1 MKSLCLKYIIMAF
14 SVLLMLFSCERRPL
28 EEMCEDK
35 ALIPI
40 GTMWLRAD
48 IDPQNVT
55 ALFYNQDNGKLVLEH
70 RFENTPS
77 RIQTYASVP
86 VGTYTVVVFNE
97 LRGQIKGVGIRGY
110 ENFSTLQAHAIP
122 DPTAK
127 SRSDGNSYVNEPDIL
142 ASVTVF
148 DFEVTNEMVSYSHYY
163 PDGEVINPSMQESIE
178 TLVGL
183 EPLRK
188 VHQFNIVVRV
198 KGLNNARMPALI
210 DLRGIAESFNIN
222 EDKNSRV
229 TAAQQFTMNNR
240 KYDSDSRKDGTI
252 SGTVY
257 TWGFL
262 GEKPDETNVQR
273 DSRVQLDFLFMLVDA
288 EKTLVRQQV
297 DVTSLIIFQAET
309 NGAATL
315 SLEVELPDPLPE
327 VIPEGGGNSGFES
340 EVIDWDIIEVP
351 LNAK

>member
-1 MKSLCLKYIIMAF
+1 MRLIYLYNILVWSA
-14 SVLLMLFSCERRPL
+14 LLLLFSCHRRPL
-28 EEMCEDK
+28 EEVCENS

-40 GTMWLRAD
+40 GTVWSLAD

-55 ALFYNQDNGKLVLEH
+55 ALFYNQDDGKLVLEH
-70 RFENTPS
+70 RFENNPN

-86 VGTYTVVVFNE
+86 AGTYTVVIFNE

-110 ENFSTLQAHAIP
+110 ENFSTLQAYAIP

-142 ASVTVF
+142 ASVTVS
-148 DFEVTNEMVSYSHYY
+148 DFEVTNEMISYSRYY
-163 PDGEVINPSMQESIE
+163 SGGEVENPSMQESME
-178 TLVGL
+178 TLVGV

-188 VHQFNIVVRV
+188 VHQFNIVVRI

-210 DLRGIAESFNIN
+210 DLLGIAESFNIK
-222 EDKNSRV
+222 EDKNSRLI
-229 TAAQQFTMNNR
+229 AAQQFTMNNR

-252 SGTVY
+252 SGTIY

-262 GEKPDETNVQR
+262 GEKPDEANVQR
-273 DSRVQLDFLFMLVDA
+273 DSPVQLDFLFMLVDA
-288 EKTLVRQQV
+288 EKTLVRRLV

-309 NGAATL
+309 SGATTL
-315 SLEVELPDPLPE
+315 NLEVELPDPLPE
-327 VIPEGGGNSGFES
+327 VVPEGGGNSGFET
-340 EVIDWDIIEVP
+340 EIIDWDVIEVP